1 MRTRFTA
8 PRVALI
14 AALAFSF
21 SSALYGQSS
30 ERPAKTNS
38 SASATQAPDL
48 SGVWQER
55 APASARSYAGFAFT
69 KEEPPMTP
77 WAEAKYH
84 EAKPTFGPKA
94 VAVEDS
100 NSPDYNCLPPG
111 VPYIYFRPHPVEI
124 VQGTGRVIMYF
135 EYDHFV
141 REIFMDGRKHPD
153 DLDPSW
159 MGHSIGHYEGD
170 TLVID
175 TIGFNDKTWLD
186 RIGHPHSDQLHLVER
201 IRRVDHDT
209 LQDDLTIDD
218 PKAYTKTWNAQLTF
232 RLRADWDIGE
242 FICEEMMY
250 AGHK

>member
-1 MRTRFTA
+1 MRHDFIA
-8 PRVALI
+8 PGVALI
-14 AALAFSF
+14 VTMAFSPVLSAQSTQPAPATASPAAA
-21 SSALYGQSS
+21 SSV
-30 ERPAKTNS
+30 
-38 SASATQAPDL
+38 PDL
-48 SGVWQER
+48 SGVWR
-55 APASARSYAGFAFT
+55 PHAPASARAYSGFAFM

-111 VPYIYFRPHPVEI
+111 VPYIYFRPHPFEMI
-124 VQGTGRVIMYF
+124 QAPGRVIMYF

-141 REIFMDGRKHPD
+141 REIYTDGRPHPD
-153 DLDPSW
+153 GLELTW
-159 MGHSIGHYEGD
+159 MGHAIGHYEGD
-170 TLVID
+170 TLVVD
-175 TIGFNDKTWLD
+175 TVGFNDKTWLD
-186 RIGHPHSDQLHLVER
+186 RLGHPHSDQLHLVER
-201 IRRVDHDT
+201 FRRVDHDT

-218 PKAYTKTWNAQLTF
+218 PKAYTKPWTAQLTF
-232 RLRADWDIGE
+232 QLRSDWDIGE